1 MKIFSRIVSNS
12 NIMGGKP
19 CIKGT
24 RVTVGTIVGLIATGT
39 SFENILKDYPYLKN
53 EDITESLE
61 YAAWR
66 TSEVEVELEPA

>member
-1 MKIFSRIVSNS
+1 MKTFSRIELNS

-24 RVTVGTIVGLIATGT
+24 RVTVGTIVGLIASGA
-39 SFENILKDYPYLKN
+39 SFDNILQDYPYLKN

-66 TSEVEVELEPA
+66 TSEVEVELESA

>member
-1 MKIFSRIVSNS
+1 MKTFSKIELNP

-24 RVTVGTIVGLIATGT
+24 RVTVGTIVGLIAAGA
-39 SFENILKDYPYLKN
+39 SFETILKDYPYLKN
-53 EDITESLE
+53 EYITEALE

-66 TSEVEVELEPA
+66 TSEVEVELESA